1 MANGTIF
8 SANDKSISDAL
19 NQKAVTNANLRD
31 LFLSRGM
38 IISKESSRKSLAS
51 HFSRLSHD
59 FYDYELLAAI
69 FGGTVHRERHSS
81 TRITTETPLTT
92 FEAAAHELKSDLE
105 KIGAAVKVY
114 TAKGTRLDIE
124 IKYQA
129 LQFNKSEFRQI
140 VNKTATITIRKDGG
154 DLIFSAPHNDDTSEW
169 ISALAIKAREKTG
182 EDLQF
187 SDIELPPGL
196 RAIEKSRFFI
206 DLIHALDGYQ
216 PVDVTDAYVSHPR
229 PENEEE
235 EDEDA
240 GDIGI
245 HISKASLKG
254 QGVLHS
260 EELKLLQDKGFYISK
275 IIWTARGHTSDSDL
289 YEFEAQFSLP
299 DSCAEFTY
307 LPRGF
312 YRNLDGMGFAQ
323 SRTGLPGVEE
333 YRFGQLIESAA
344 RATLDKLFGDRN
356 A

>member
-1 MANGTIF
+1 MRNGTIF

-19 NQKAVTNANLRD
+19 NQKTVTKANLRD
-31 LFLSRGM
+31 LFLSRGI
-38 IISKESSRKSLAS
+38 IISKESDRKKLAL

-59 FYDYELLAAI
+59 FYDYERLAAI

-81 TRITTETPLTT
+81 TRITTPTALAT
-92 FEAAAHELKSDLE
+92 FESVAHELKSDLE
-105 KIGAAVKVY
+105 KSGAAVKVY

-124 IKYQA
+124 IKYQS

-140 VNKTATITIRKDGG
+140 VNKTATITIRRDGD
-154 DLIFSAPHNDDTSEW
+154 DLVFSAPHNDNTSEW

-196 RAIEKSRFFI
+196 LAAQKSRFFTE
-206 DLIHALDGYQ
+206 LIHALDGYR
-216 PVDVTDAYVSHPR
+216 PVDVTDAYVSHLR
-229 PENEEE
+229 PEGDDD
-235 EDEDA
+235 EDENF

-260 EELKLLQDKGFYISK
+260 EELKLLQDKEFYISK
-275 IIWTARGHTSDSDL
+275 IIWTARGHSSDSDL

-299 DSCAEFTY
+299 ESCTEFTY
-307 LPRGF
+307 LPRGL
-312 YRNLDGMGFAQ
+312 YKNLDGMNFSQ
-323 SRTGLPGVEE
+323 NRTGLSGVEE

-344 RATLDKLFGDRN
+344 RTTLIKLFGD
-356 A
+356 